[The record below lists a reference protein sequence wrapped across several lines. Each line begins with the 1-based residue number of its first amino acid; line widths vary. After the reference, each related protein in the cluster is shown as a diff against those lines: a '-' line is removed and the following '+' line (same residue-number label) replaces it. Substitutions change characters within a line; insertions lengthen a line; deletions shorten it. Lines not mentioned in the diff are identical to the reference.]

1 MLASNAP
8 EKNASHPKKATR
20 AAMPSSIVKAYSDT
34 RSHQHEVKVQPS
46 YDLEHAQ
53 TSPDYIDK
61 NSKRRSRVTRRG
73 QPRRKLPTWSVVSR
87 LPSEFARRMDETDM
101 ASNGP
106 HQGSPSHS
114 SISLPSPPAYP
125 GSLMMIH
132 DHFDGSLTEW
142 QARHGTGSQGTCIFA
157 Q

>member
-1 MLASNAP
+1 M
-8 EKNASHPKKATR
+8 TR
-20 AAMPSSIVKAYSDT
+20 GVT
-34 RSHQHEVKVQPS
+34 NEVKVKPS

-101 ASNGP
+101 ALNGP

-114 SISLPSPPAYP
+114 SISLPSPLAYP